1 MIKAILQLED
11 REAVL
16 EKLPAKPY
24 RQFKSMLSKLSG
36 KVMFDENALSDDDL
50 DLLINTVVEIFKKQ
64 VTRADVEEC
73 SIDDLFAFITD
84 IQNQLE
90 YSVVERN
97 TKVMQDFFTKSADLL
112 SAQSRTGGTSQMEP
126 LRNSNENE

>member
-1 MIKAILQLED
+1 
-11 REAVL
+11 
-16 EKLPAKPY
+16 
-24 RQFKSMLSKLSG
+24 MLAKLSG

-50 DLLINTVVEIFKKQ
+50 DLLIATVVEIFKKQ
-64 VTRADVEEC
+64 VTREEVEEC

>member
-50 DLLINTVVEIFKKQ
+50 DLLIATVVEIFKKQ

-112 SAQSRTGGTSQMEP
+112 SVQSRTGGTSQMEP

>member
-24 RQFKSMLSKLSG
+24 RQFKTMLAKLSG

-50 DLLINTVVEIFKKQ
+50 DLLINTVVEIFRKQ
-64 VTRADVEEC
+64 VTRQEVEEC

-112 SAQSRTGGTSQMEP
+112 SAQNRTGGTSQTEP
-126 LRNSNENE
+126 LRNSSENE

>member
-50 DLLINTVVEIFKKQ
+50 DLLIATVVEIFKKQ
-64 VTRADVEEC
+64 VTREEVEEC

-112 SAQSRTGGTSQMEP
+112 SVQSRTGGTSQMEP

>member
-1 MIKAILQLED
+1 MIKSILQLED

-24 RQFKSMLSKLSG
+24 KQFKTMLAKLSG

-50 DLLINTVVEIFKKQ
+50 DLLIATVVEIFKKQ
-64 VTRADVEEC
+64 VTREEVEEC

>member
-24 RQFKSMLSKLSG
+24 KQFKTMLAKLSG

-50 DLLINTVVEIFKKQ
+50 DLLIATVVEIFKKQ
-64 VTRADVEEC
+64 VTREEVEEC

>member
-112 SAQSRTGGTSQMEP
+112 SAQNRTGGTSHTEP
-126 LRNSNENE
+126 LQNSSENE

>member
-16 EKLPAKPY
+16 EKLPAKPHK
-24 RQFKSMLSKLSG
+24 QFKTMLAKLSG

-50 DLLINTVVEIFKKQ
+50 DLLIATVVEIFKKQ
-64 VTRADVEEC
+64 VTREEVEEC

-112 SAQSRTGGTSQMEP
+112 SAQSRTDGTSQMEP